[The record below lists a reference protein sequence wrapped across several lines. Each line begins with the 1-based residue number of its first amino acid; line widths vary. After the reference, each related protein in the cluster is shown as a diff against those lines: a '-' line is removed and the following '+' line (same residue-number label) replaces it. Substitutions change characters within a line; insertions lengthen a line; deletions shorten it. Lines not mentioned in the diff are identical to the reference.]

1 MTIVDRYLLSI
12 FLKTFLVCFASFFGL
27 FLVIDGTGNADEI
40 SAIAKSDGLYSA
52 IFDRYYPQCA
62 ARFNELAGVFILIA
76 AIFSISLLQRNR
88 EVTAIEAAGISKMRI
103 FKVVFVAA
111 SVIIAMTVLSREV
124 LIPQVGDRLTM
135 DWQEWT
141 EWKTSSAVSKAFDEK
156 IDYRTGIAFSG
167 ELLLLTQD
175 GILAPEVRI
184 PGALQVGYRKIKA
197 ESAFF
202 EPAESGKPAGF
213 RFHKV
218 NFPTDLIEM
227 DSTISES
234 GETLVYTPRDFEWL
248 HKNQCFI
255 ATELN
260 TQKFLVSADAKYK
273 STPEL
278 IDELQAPKKRKANEL
293 AVELHSRF
301 LKPVMDFTLLLLG
314 LPLVIRN
321 LEKNLVSGVL
331 GGLGVIVLFL
341 VIETTCHSLGVRGV
355 ISSPALSAWL
365 PLFILFPIAL
375 IFMRDLSR

>member
-1 MTIVDRYLLSI
+1 MTIVDRYLLSV
-12 FLKTFLVCFASFFGL
+12 FLKTFLICFASFFGL

-40 SAIAKSDGLYSA
+40 SAIAASDGLSSA

-62 ARFNELAGVFILIA
+62 ARFNELAGVFILVA

-111 SVIIAMTVLSREV
+111 SIIIVMTIVSREV
-124 LIPQVGDRLTM
+124 LIPKVGDRLTM

-141 EWKTSSAVSKAFDEK
+141 EWKTSLAPTKTFDEK
-156 IDYRTGIAFSG
+156 IDYKTGVAFSG
-167 ELLLLTQD
+167 ACLLLSKD
-175 GILAPEVRI
+175 GISEPQVRI
-184 PGALQVGYRKIKA
+184 PSELEAGFEKVKA
-197 ESAFF
+197 ESAYF
-202 EPAESGKPAGF
+202 EVAEEGKPAGF

-218 NFPTDLIEM
+218 SFPKGMHELNSVE
-227 DSTISES
+227 SEG
-234 GETLVYTPRDFEWL
+234 GETIVYTPQDFEWL
-248 HKNQCFI
+248 HNNQCFI

-260 TQKFLVSADAKYK
+260 AKKLLVSADAKYK

-278 IDELQAPKKRKANEL
+278 IVDLKAPKKRKADEL

-314 LPLVIRN
+314 LPLVIRK
-321 LEKNLVSGVL
+321 LEKNIVSGVL
-331 GGLGVIVLFL
+331 AGVGVIVLFL
-341 VIETTCHSLGVRGV
+341 LLELTCHSLGATG
-355 ISSPALSAWL
+355 IIASPAFSAWL
-365 PLFILFPIAL
+365 PLLILFPVSL

>member
-1 MTIVDRYLLSI
+1 MTIVDRYLLSV
-12 FLKTFLVCFASFFGL
+12 FLKTFLICFASFFGL

-40 SAIAKSDGLYSA
+40 AAIAEADGLSSA

-62 ARFNELAGVFILIA
+62 ARFNELAGVFILVA

-88 EVTAIEAAGISKMRI
+88 EVTAIEAAGISKLRI

-111 SVIIAMTVLSREV
+111 SIIIAMTVLSREV
-124 LIPQVGDRLTM
+124 LIPKVGDRLTM

-141 EWKTSSAVSKAFDEK
+141 EWKTSSAVSKAFDER
-156 IDYRTGIAFSG
+156 IDYKTGVAFSG
-167 ELLLLTQD
+167 DLLLLSKD
-175 GILAPEVRI
+175 GITAPEVRI
-184 PGALQVGYRKIKA
+184 PSGLGAGFQKIKA

-202 EPAESGKPAGF
+202 EVAESGKPSGF

-218 NFPTDLIEM
+218 NFPKEMHQLKSIE
-227 DSTISES
+227 SEG
-234 GETLVYTPRDFEWL
+234 GETVVYTPRDFEWL
-248 HKNQCFI
+248 HNNQCFV
-255 ATELN
+255 ATDLN
-260 TQKFLVSADAKYK
+260 TKKLLISADAKYK

-278 IDELQAPKKRKANEL
+278 IGELKATKKRKVNEL

-314 LPLVIRN
+314 LPLVIRK
-321 LEKNLVSGVL
+321 LEKNFVSGVL

-341 VIETTCHSLGVRGV
+341 LVEMVCHSLGGNGL
-355 ISSPALSAWL
+355 IGSPALSAWL
-365 PLFILFPIAL
+365 PLMILFPVSL

>member
-1 MTIVDRYLLSI
+1 MTIVDRYLLSV
-12 FLKTFLVCFASFFGL
+12 FLKTFLICFASFFGL

-40 SAIAKSDGLYSA
+40 SAIAASDGLSSA

-62 ARFNELAGVFILIA
+62 ARFNELAGVFILVA

-111 SVIIAMTVLSREV
+111 SIIIVMTIVSREV
-124 LIPQVGDRLTM
+124 LIPKVGDRLTM

-141 EWKTSSAVSKAFDEK
+141 EWKTSLAPTKTFDEK
-156 IDYRTGIAFSG
+156 IDYKTGVAFSG
-167 ELLLLTQD
+167 ACLLLSKD
-175 GILAPEVRI
+175 GISEPQVRI
-184 PGALQVGYRKIKA
+184 PSELEAGFEKVKA
-197 ESAFF
+197 ESAYF
-202 EPAESGKPAGF
+202 EVAEEGKPAGF

-218 NFPTDLIEM
+218 SFPKRMHELNSVE
-227 DSTISES
+227 SEG
-234 GETLVYTPRDFEWL
+234 GETIVYTPQDFEWL
-248 HKNQCFI
+248 HNNQCFI

-260 TQKFLVSADAKYK
+260 AKKLLVSADAKYK

-278 IDELQAPKKRKANEL
+278 IVDLKAPKKRKADEL

-314 LPLVIRN
+314 LPLVIRK
-321 LEKNLVSGVL
+321 LEKNIVSGVL
-331 GGLGVIVLFL
+331 AGVGVIVLFL
-341 VIETTCHSLGVRGV
+341 LLELTCHSLGATG
-355 ISSPALSAWL
+355 IIASPALSAWL
-365 PLFILFPIAL
+365 PLLILFPVSL